1 MHFSGAPFP
10 SGWLYLYQ
18 LRGLKPRPRLSQAVG
33 PPQLGYYPGMRI
45 TALAVSFF
53 LFGACSGIQT
63 GDDTFVTHAE
73 SFVILGMEFPGDD
86 LTTAEGLVPD
96 GAKIE
101 TVNSPMADDWT

>member
-1 MHFSGAPFP
+1 
-10 SGWLYLYQ
+10 
-18 LRGLKPRPRLSQAVG
+18 
-33 PPQLGYYPGMRI
+33 MRI

-101 TVNSPMADDWT
+101 TVNSPMADDWTSLQGILNNILGVHMTQISGTL